1 MRQPAV
7 YRRRPVQIEAMRF
20 TRDNAELVAAWCGG
34 LLEDDGT
41 AIVLRLGTSIVRAG
55 LGDWVARGT
64 YPIVIGL
71 PVDEYVSVK
80 GSGLPVARA
89 KPGELTLG
97 SGGPGSSLH
106 IAFEVLKRA
115 AGVEG

>member
-1 MRQPAV
+1 VRQPAV

-55 LGDWVARGT
+55 LGDWVARETVPPGMEPFGWF
-64 YPIVIGL
+64 PIRGSTFDWAYE
-71 PVDEYVSVK
+71 PVGG
-80 GSGLPVARA
+80 GSRRQS
-89 KPGELTLG
+89 TT
-97 SGGPGSSLH
+97 
-106 IAFEVLKRA
+106 
-115 AGVEG
+115 